1 MLTMTKTGHL
11 VHIISTQSALHVV
24 DHNWVSSSHTI
35 KTSPSKNGSYHMAH
49 SPWSISLFGISHSSQ
64 VWTGPT
70 DVWKV
75 EVSEESRVLHRR
87 RLDDGVVTPLAQTSN
102 TWGEMVVMWSQRSLF
117 FLMFCS
123 VKGASLWVFLKW
135 SVGQGQFHWWHQV
148 WWDCQRLFD
157 LFFLYFI
164 NYNKYYS
171 YFHFSHLIWWYW
183 RYWYRLGLDLKTDLL
198 IDYLDRL

>member
-1 MLTMTKTGHL
+1 MLWTTIGFPVHIPSKPHQAKTGL
-11 VHIISTQSALHVV
+11 IT
-24 DHNWVSSSHTI
+24 W
-35 KTSPSKNGSYHMAH
+35 P

-135 SVGQGQFHWWHQV
+135 SVGQGQFYWWHQV

-157 LFFLYFI
+157 LFFFI
-164 NYNKYYS
+164 FYK
-171 YFHFSHLIWWYW
+171 L
-183 RYWYRLGLDLKTDLL
+183 
-198 IDYLDRL
+198 